1 MFFLDHV
8 NESGKLLILP
18 LMLLRGVFDVCVEG
32 GLDLLC
38 CLYNVA
44 AVDVQILDLLRE
56 IMIASG
62 RIRTPSS
69 KEWRSSS

>member
-1 MFFLDHV
+1 
-8 NESGKLLILP
+8 
-18 LMLLRGVFDVCVEG
+18 MLLRGVFDVFVEG